1 MNSAVF
7 AVVLLF
13 LAFIHPL
20 DCGKKRARRFGLG
33 GLVNRQIIKIKTYS
47 HRSEPRSFIIK
58 CCGRRKCSK
67 LNKNKIKNGTSKTD
81 GWRSAV
87 NGPSFKPVRIGTK
100 KYMFPYGKANYEGA
114 KKICEKENMEIASF
128 DSPDEVSKIS
138 EYLQYIGLS
147 DDPVLSS
154 ISAVV
159 GGGAFSN
166 WGSGSPPG
174 GPGDCLVQQD
184 GKFYNASCSAKSNF
198 VCEDPKEVDK
208 SSLGL
213 DSLSSIEDAVLNF
226 VGGKNLVV
234 PSERASVPEAKSMC
248 KDQGLE
254 LMSLDSLT
262 QLDSVQDFLGD
273 IGLSSSTLLT
283 SMSKVTDG
291 GSDWLGD
298 LASAL
303 LPPKD
308 PSTDGDCLGLST
320 LGLTGVSCDMVSNFV
335 CQAPDPPGFKPSPQP
350 KPTIVKTTKA
360 ALLTKND
367 LTSSGSDTE
376 ATGLPTKEDATV
388 QAEEETTESKASLES
403 SSGFDSTYGI
413 QPETTQSDA
422 PTTTTTQTTTQVIV
436 TTSTTP
442 TTTTRSTTSV
452 ATTVAGTTTTTS
464 PTTTL
469 TTTATT
475 TTTTLP
481 PVTVTNYTTGSRI
494 TILMNETAT
503 YEEAVK
509 KCKELNMKLL
519 TLDCSGELRDF
530 ILKTSNITEW
540 YNASYFLDLKFIN
553 GSYVPW
559 TTVAN
564 AKTYIRNTSAFGECV
579 TVKQG
584 SLWFTPCDQ
593 KAYFICETIPLAHT
607 SVNYSVSGRY
617 FVPLPTRMCI
627 DEANSYCNS
636 IDESATLLYLDI
648 PFELDGEAF
657 DLITS
662 LNLANER
669 SYVKSTPHSKDWIL
683 LNNKSQLGWA
693 DNHPNVSA
701 YGSCIATL
709 KGKLLS
715 EFCNYQLPF
724 VCETTKKNLT
734 DHYILRAS
742 GRDYLISGYP
752 VSNTIAEAWCQSYGR
767 AFLIIQTSNKF
778 QEIADSLSHISG
790 SLSKGSEYLGI
801 GLRFID
807 RAWKWS
813 NGSLKFENAQVGW
826 YYNTPS
832 SSSTDCAGFLSQ
844 GNAVKAFDCS
854 TRSRIICE

>member
-7 AVVLLF
+7 SVVLLF

-20 DCGKKRARRFGLG
+20 DCGRKRARRFGIG
-33 GLVNRQIIKIKTYS
+33 GLMNRQIIKIKTYS
-47 HRSEPRSFIIK
+47 HRSQQRSFIIK

-67 LNKNKIKNGTSKTD
+67 LNNNKNKNGTSKSD
-81 GWRSAV
+81 GWRSAF
-87 NGPSFKPVRIGTK
+87 NGPSFKPVRIGKK

-114 KKICEKENMEIASF
+114 KKVCEKENMEIASF

-147 DDPVLSS
+147 DDPVLAS
-154 ISAVV
+154 ISAMA

-174 GPGDCLVQQD
+174 GPGDCLVQQN

-198 VCEDPKEVDK
+198 ACEDPKEVEK

-226 VGGKNLVV
+226 VGGKNLII

-298 LASAL
+298 LASAF

-308 PSTDGDCLGLST
+308 PATDGDCLGLNT
-320 LGLTGVSCDMVSNFV
+320 LGITGVSCDMVSNFV
-335 CQAPDPPGFKPSPQP
+335 CQAPDPPGIKPSPQP
-350 KPTIVKTTKA
+350 KPSIDKTTKA
-360 ALLTKND
+360 R
-367 LTSSGSDTE
+367 
-376 ATGLPTKEDATV
+376 GLPTINDPTSSASDAEGTELATKQETTV

-403 SSGFDSTYGI
+403 SSGFDSTYGT
-413 QPETTQSDA
+413 QPQTTQSDA
-422 PTTTTTQTTTQVIV
+422 PTTTTTQTTTQAID
-436 TTSTTP
+436 TTSTTH

-452 ATTVAGTTTTTS
+452 TTRTTTTS
-464 PTTTL
+464 TPTTTL
-469 TTTATT
+469 TTTTTTTTVTTT

-481 PVTVTNYTTGSRI
+481 PVTVMNYTTGSRI

-503 YEEAVK
+503 YEEAVQ
-509 KCKELNMKLL
+509 KCKAMNMKLL
-519 TLDCSGELRDF
+519 TLDCNREFKDF
-530 ILKTSNITEW
+530 TMKASNITEW
-540 YNASYFLDLKFIN
+540 YNASYFLNLKFNN

-559 TTVAN
+559 TTVRN
-564 AKTYIRNTSAFGECV
+564 VKDNIKNTSNIGECF
-579 TVKQG
+579 TAKQG
-584 SLWFTPCDQ
+584 SLWSAPCDQ
-593 KAYFICETIPLAHT
+593 KAYFICETIPTHT
-607 SVNYSVSGRY
+607 SVHYSGSGRY
-617 FVPLPTRMCI
+617 FVPLPTLMCI

-636 IDESATLLYLDI
+636 IDESASLLYLDV

-657 DLITS
+657 DLLIS
-662 LNLANER
+662 LNLTNSR
-669 SYVKSTPHSKDWIL
+669 SYVKSTPYSQNWIQ

-693 DNHPNVSA
+693 DSHPNVTA
-701 YGSCIATL
+701 YGSCSATL

-715 EFCNYQLPF
+715 ELCNNQYPF

-734 DHYILRAS
+734 DRMHIIYFKDKSTVHLLNRYYLECLWPRLLDFRLS
-742 GRDYLISGYP
+742 G
-752 VSNTIAEAWCQSYGR
+752 
-767 AFLIIQTSNKF
+767 
-778 QEIADSLSHISG
+778 
-790 SLSKGSEYLGI
+790 
-801 GLRFID
+801 
-807 RAWKWS
+807 
-813 NGSLKFENAQVGW
+813 
-826 YYNTPS
+826 
-832 SSSTDCAGFLSQ
+832 
-844 GNAVKAFDCS
+844 
-854 TRSRIICE
+854 